1 MYRDK
6 MPSHE
11 SPRAAR
17 ERRKRRR
24 PRARDDRDA
33 SRTSRTRRR
42 DRDEDAD
49 ARRGA
54 VDERVAHQSSRC
66 ALTVRLA
73 RDETFIAGAATNA
86 AREPANAERA
96 PRTADTAVRD
106 VVVRAAIFVEGG
118 VRCVCGN
125 ASSPAGIA
133 RRLRSR
139 RRFLSTLP
147 PRSHWSE
154 PFFRDFVVESTA
166 SSFQRAR
173 SPAIFHPRAPIK
185 FLLVCSNVMS
195 LHS

>member
-73 RDETFIAGAATNA
+73 RDETLIAGAATNA

-154 PFFRDFVVESTA
+154 PFFRDFVVESVLLST
-166 SSFQRAR
+166 RA
-173 SPAIFHPRAPIK
+173 FTGN
-185 FLLVCSNVMS
+185 F
-195 LHS
+195 